1 MNNNPIQ
8 NYDLFD
14 SILGSSHFDTF
25 RYNKSYMFKVYKSLM
40 LRQKELRKEYK
51 KIIKIYKS
59 GNCKD
64 EKHFCSNNIKYN
76 GFIYHC
82 NYIMKINPT
91 KPIDSIRFLGEIN
104 EDYCKTKIH
113 ELELELCFV
122 NKNLKRFHKYY
133 QSHKNIYD
141 AMNLVNND

>member
-14 SILGSSHFDTF
+14 AILGDNFEENNS
-25 RYNKSYMFKVYKSLM
+25 RYFAFKVYKSLM

-51 KIIKIYKS
+51 KIMRIYK
-59 GNCKD
+59 CRYCRD
-64 EKHFCSNNIKYN
+64 EKHFCSNYIKHN
-76 GFIYHC
+76 GLIYFY
-82 NYIMKINPT
+82 NYILEEVNSI
-91 KPIDSIRFLGEIN
+91 KPIDSMRFLGEIN

-113 ELELELCFV
+113 EIELELCFV
-122 NKNLKRFHKYY
+122 NKNLKRFHKFY

-141 AMNLVNND
+141 AMNLVNKD